1 MNFFISYNGKSIN
14 IILKIVVSLSCKL
27 LNFSIILCD
36 HKFQT
41 FSLTGIEF
49 EILSAFYDGEN
60 FQSKSVRAKQVYPNS
75 EWSSGAF
82 QLNLADLV
90 EPLIPNSGDPQ
101 DPDSEDYDDEESMYP
116 HPNFLI
122 LYVDESFLV
131 VSYCDQIEPLVKNEQ
146 MWILSR
152 EQFPNI
158 EKVGRVES
166 KLFHTEIDNFQM
178 FEVDQETCSSSE
190 MRQKFPFRALLRV
203 GDDPFESDQAYLKYL
218 TCLNQATTMIQIDLC
233 VNYLNMGFF
242 GHWQHFDN
250 LNLN

>member
-1 MNFFISYNGKSIN
+1 MNFFISYNEKSIN
-14 IILKIVVSLSCKL
+14 IISKNVVSLSCKL

-242 GHWQHFDN
+242 GH
-250 LNLN
+250 